1 MKYKIQDTRYKETI
15 ATLRGLNLY
24 LVSCILYLTLNG
36 CGFQLRGASSVTLPP
51 ELRVL
56 RVSMGTGF
64 PPLLIEVRNSLRVL
78 GNVKLTED
86 ATASVPVLNL
96 LNEQSINE
104 VLSIDSTGRINAYLL
119 SYRVDFSLT
128 GADGKSLLPVQAVKL
143 QREYTF
149 DRLNVLAT
157 EHQSEFLQNEMRRD
171 AAQQILRRLASLN
184 LARDAKSDAA
194 QP

>member
-1 MKYKIQDTRYKETI
+1 MQDTRDK
-15 ATLRGLNLY
+15 LRSRSAAMVSLY
-24 LVSCILYLTLNG
+24 LASCILYLALNG

-51 ELRVL
+51 ELRLL
-56 RVSMGTGF
+56 RVSMGSGF

-86 ATASVPVLNL
+86 ATAPVPVLNL
-96 LNEQSINE
+96 LNEQSISE

-128 GADGKSLLPVQAVKL
+128 GADGKPLLPTQAVKL

-157 EHQSEFLQNEMRRD
+157 ERQSEFLQNEMRRD

-184 LARDAKSDAA
+184 LANGAKADAT

>member
-1 MKYKIQDTRYKETI
+1 MRYKMQDTRYK
-15 ATLRGLNLY
+15 LRPRGAALVSLY
-24 LVSCILYLTLNG
+24 LASCILYLALNG

-64 PPLLIEVRNSLRVL
+64 PPLLIEVRNALRVL

-128 GADGKSLLPVQAVKL
+128 GADGKPLLPVQAVKL

-184 LARDAKSDAA
+184 LARDAKVDAA

>member
-1 MKYKIQDTRYKETI
+1 MKIERKEKRGKEKGNV
-15 ATLRGLNLY
+15 ALRAAAYFAL
-24 LVSCILYLTLNG
+24 SSFFFSLTS

-51 ELRVL
+51 ELRLL
-56 RVSMGTGF
+56 RVSMGAGF

-96 LNEQSINE
+96 LNEQSISE

-128 GADGKSLLPVQAVKL
+128 GADGKPLLPVQAVKL

-184 LARDAKSDAA
+184 RARDADAA

>member
-1 MKYKIQDTRYKETI
+1 MQDTRYK
-15 ATLRGLNLY
+15 LRPRGAALVSLY
-24 LVSCILYLTLNG
+24 LASCILYLALNG

-64 PPLLIEVRNSLRVL
+64 PPLLIEVRNALRVL

-128 GADGKSLLPVQAVKL
+128 GADGKPLLPVQAVKL

-184 LARDAKSDAA
+184 LARDAKVDAA

>member
-1 MKYKIQDTRYKETI
+1 MKIEGKEKRGKEKGSV
-15 ATLRGLNLY
+15 ALRAAAYFALSSFLF
-24 LVSCILYLTLNG
+24 SLTS

-51 ELRVL
+51 ELRLL
-56 RVSMGTGF
+56 RVSMGSGF

-78 GNVKLTED
+78 GKVRLTED
-86 ATASVPVLNL
+86 ATAPVLNL
-96 LNEQSINE
+96 LNEQSISE

-128 GADGKSLLPVQAVKL
+128 GADGKTLLPTQAVKL

-184 LARDAKSDAA
+184 RARDAKTDAD

>member
-1 MKYKIQDTRYKETI
+1 MRYKMQDTRYK
-15 ATLRGLNLY
+15 LRPRGAALVSLY
-24 LVSCILYLTLNG
+24 LASCILYLALNG

-78 GNVKLTED
+78 GNVRLTED

-128 GADGKSLLPVQAVKL
+128 GADGKPLLPVQAVKL

-184 LARDAKSDAA
+184 LARDAKVDAA